1 MMIVSTQ
8 KPTLREGHPVS
19 SSHSA
24 CSPSSPDA
32 GAAGNDGAED
42 ADISSL
48 LCMLAAVTDPR
59 SPQGIQHLL
68 QFVLAV
74 CVVAM
79 LAGAKNYREI
89 ASYAA
94 DICQSLLKKLGAEW
108 NWFTLRYKYPSKS
121 TIRNVLTRID
131 AAELDRITGAWL
143 SAQARKDGKGEWEI
157 ALDGK
162 VMRGAWTDENDKVT
176 LFSAM
181 LHREAITIAQVRV
194 PDGTNEITQADTL
207 LDTAKVPEGES
218 VLVTLDA
225 AHTQRET
232 AETICGK
239 PGWDYLMTVKGN
251 QPSLQRAVFD
261 RILPLLAGAP
271 HHVMEEHS
279 RGRIKKWSCWIADAE
294 GIDFPHAAQAAFI
307 RREIFEISGDRISKE
322 HALILTSRES
332 GKMTAADANRH
343 TRGHWGIENK
353 SHYIRDTLYREDHGQ
368 AWAGNGP
375 QALASLRNLAL
386 GLFRLK
392 NVKAIKETTEWV
404 CRDQARALQ
413 FMTT

>member
-1 MMIVSTQ
+1 MSF
-8 KPTLREGHPVS
+8 
-19 SSHSA
+19 SHSA

-32 GAAGNDGAED
+32 CAAGDEGAED

-48 LCMLAAVTDPR
+48 LGTLASVTDPR
-59 SPQGIQHLL
+59 SPQGIQHILE
-68 QFVLAV
+68 FVLAV

-89 ASYAA
+89 AGHAA
-94 DICQSLLKKLGAEW
+94 DIPQPLLRKLGAEW
-108 NWFTLRYKYPSKS
+108 SWFRLRYKYPSES

-131 AAELDRITGAWL
+131 AAELDVITCAWL
-143 SAQARKDGKGEWEI
+143 FAQARKSGNDEWEI

-181 LHREAITIAQVRV
+181 LHREAVTIAQVRV
-194 PDGTNEITQADTL
+194 PDGTNEITQADAI
-207 LDTAKVPEGES
+207 LDTVEIPAGES
-218 VLVTLDA
+218 ALVTLDA

-232 AETICGK
+232 AETIGGK

-251 QPSLQRAVFD
+251 QPSLQREVFD
-261 RILPLLAGAP
+261 KILPLLRGTP
-271 HHVMEEHS
+271 HDVMEERD
-279 RGRIKKWSCWIADAE
+279 RGRIKRRSCWITSAE
-294 GIDFPHAAQAAFI
+294 GIDFPHARQAAII

-322 HALILTSRES
+322 HALILTSRKTE
-332 GKMTAADANRH
+332 KMTAADVNRYI
-343 TRGHWGIENK
+343 RSHWGIENK
-353 SHYIRDTLYREDHGQ
+353 SHYVRDTVYREDNSQ
-368 AWAGNGP
+368 AWAAEGP
-375 QALASLRNLAL
+375 HALASLRNLAL

-392 NVKAIKETTEWV
+392 NASSIKETTEWI
-404 CRDQARALQ
+404 CRDRMRALQ

>member
-8 KPTLREGHPVS
+8 KSILREGHPVS
-19 SSHSA
+19 FSHSA

-32 GAAGNDGAED
+32 RSAGNDGAED
-42 ADISSL
+42 TDISSL

-89 ASYAA
+89 AGHAA
-94 DICQSLLKKLGAEW
+94 DMSQSLLKKLGAEW
-108 NWFTLRYKYPSKS
+108 NWFRLRYKYPSKS
-121 TIRNVLTRID
+121 TIRNVLARID

-143 SAQARKDGKGEWEI
+143 FAQARKSGKDEWEI
-157 ALDGK
+157 AVDGK
-162 VMRGAWTDENDKVT
+162 VLRGAWTGENDKVT

-181 LHREAITIAQVRV
+181 FHREAVTIAQVRV

-207 LDTAKVPEGES
+207 LDAMEILGRET

-225 AHTQRET
+225 AHTQRDT
-232 AETICGK
+232 AECVAGK

-251 QPSLQRAVFD
+251 QPSLQRQVFD
-261 RILPLLAGAP
+261 KVLPLLRGVP
-271 HHVMEEHS
+271 HDVMEECS
-279 RGRIKKWSCWIADAE
+279 RGRTKKWSCWTTSAE
-294 GIDFPHAAQAAFI
+294 GIDFPHASQAAVI
-307 RREIFEISGDRISKE
+307 CREIFEITGERVSKE
-322 HALILTSRES
+322 HALILTSRKAE
-332 GKMTAADANRH
+332 KMTAADVNRN

-353 SHYIRDTLYREDHGQ
+353 SHYIRDTVYREDDNQ
-368 AWAGNGP
+368 AYYGNGP
-375 QALASLRNLAL
+375 QALASLRNLTV
-386 GLFRLK
+386 GLFRVK
-392 NVKAIKETTEWV
+392 NVNTIKETTEWI

>member
-1 MMIVSTQ
+1 M
-8 KPTLREGHPVS
+8 S

-32 GAAGNDGAED
+32 GTAGNDGAED

-74 CVVAM
+74 CVMAM
-79 LAGAKNYREI
+79 LRRAENYREI

-108 NWFTLRYKYPSKS
+108 NWFMLRYKYPTKS

-131 AAELDRITGAWL
+131 AAELDRLTGAWL

-261 RILPLLAGAP
+261 GILPLLAGAP